1 VEDREILEAT
11 DPDACIDVRRRQEFH
26 MASDRPGLIMRRMLL
41 QLLEEHGE
49 SEVFRIHPAA

>member
-1 VEDREILEAT
+1 
-11 DPDACIDVRRRQEFH
+11 